1 MKRFFG
7 NRQFYKQLLA
17 LMLPMMIQNG
27 ITNFVNMLDNV
38 MVGRVGT
45 VEMTAVAIANQLI
58 FVFNLCIFGAVS
70 GAGIFSAQFYGKGDH
85 DGVRS
90 TFRFKLWFC
99 LLLCVLG
106 IVLFWFCGDDL
117 IQLYLRGD
125 GSVADTTAA
134 LQYAREYLRVMLVG
148 LIPYTIVQ
156 CYSSTLREIGQPII
170 PMCAGV
176 AAVCVN
182 LVFNYFLIFGHGG
195 FPRLGVAG
203 AAIAT
208 VMSRFVECLVIAIW
222 TRCVSQKAPF
232 IVGAFRSFRV
242 PLSLIRNITV
252 HGLPL
257 MINEALWAAGI
268 AILNQCYSVR
278 GFDVVAANNIS
289 QTFFNV
295 FSVAFMSAGVAI
307 GILLGQA
314 LGAGKTEQAK
324 EDCPKLITFSV
335 MVSIAVG
342 IVYFVAAM
350 VIPQFYNTTDT
361 VRSLATVLMQITAIA
376 MPIDAFAHASY
387 FTLRSGGKTFIT
399 FLFDSGFVWCVSVP
413 VAFVLSRFTGIDIIP
428 LYATCQFINL
438 IKCAL
443 GYYFVKKGTWIRNLV
458 EPSV

>member
-7 NRQFYKQLLA
+7 DRQFYKHLLA

-85 DGVRS
+85 DGVRA
-90 TFRFKLWFC
+90 TFRFKLLFC
-99 LLLCVLG
+99 LALCGVG
-106 IVLFWFCGDDL
+106 IALFWFCGDDL
-117 IQLYLRGD
+117 IQLYLRGE
-125 GSVADTTAA
+125 GSVEDTAAA
-134 LQYAREYLRVMLVG
+134 LQYARDYLRVMLIG
-148 LIPYTIVQ
+148 LVPYTIVQ
-156 CYSSTLREIGQPII
+156 CYSSTLREIGQPIL
-170 PMCAGV
+170 PMSAGII
-176 AAVCVN
+176 AVIVN
-182 LVFNYFLIFGHGG
+182 LVFNYFLIFGQFG
-195 FPRLGVAG
+195 FPRLGVVG

-208 VMSRFVECLVIAIW
+208 VLSRFVECLVIAVW
-222 TRCVSQKAPF
+222 TRCVSKKAPF
-232 IVGAFRSFRV
+232 IIGAFRSFRV
-242 PLSLIRNITV
+242 PFSLIRSIMI

-257 MINEALWAAGI
+257 MVNEALWASGI
-268 AILNQCYSVR
+268 AILNQCYSIR

-307 GILLGQA
+307 GILLGQT
-314 LGAGKTEQAK
+314 LGAGNTDQAK
-324 EDCPKLITFSV
+324 DDTPKLIAFSV
-335 MVSIAVG
+335 MVSVVVG
-342 IVYFVAAM
+342 TVYFVAAI

-361 VRSLATVLMQITAIA
+361 VRMLATALMQITALA

-413 VAFVLSRFTGIDIIP
+413 VAFVLSRFTEIDITP
-428 LYATCQFINL
+428 LYAICQFINL
-438 IKCAL
+438 IKCGL

-458 EPSV
+458 SVSK

>member
-1 MKRFFG
+1 MRRLFG
-7 NRQFYKQLLA
+7 DRQFYKQLLS

-38 MVGRVGT
+38 MVGRIGT

-85 DGVRS
+85 DGVRA
-90 TFRFKLWFC
+90 TFRFKMLFG
-99 LLLCVLG
+99 LVLCALG
-106 IVLFWFCGDDL
+106 IAVFWFHGDDL
-117 IQLYLRGD
+117 IRLYLRGE
-125 GSVADTTAA
+125 GSVEDTAAA
-134 LQYAREYLRVMLVG
+134 LQYARDYLRIMLIG
-148 LIPYTIVQ
+148 LVPYTVVQ

-170 PMCAGV
+170 PMSGGLV
-176 AAVCVN
+176 AVCVN
-182 LVFNYFLIFGHGG
+182 LLFNYLLIFGRGG
-195 FPRLGVAG
+195 FPQLGIVG

-208 VMSRFVECLVIAIW
+208 VLSRFVECLAIAVW
-222 TRCVSQKAPF
+222 TRCDSRRAPF
-232 IVGAFRSFRV
+232 IIGAFRSFRV
-242 PLSLIRNITV
+242 PLSLIRNITI

-257 MINEALWAAGI
+257 MVNEALWAAGI

-278 GFDVVAANNIS
+278 GFDVVAASNIS

-295 FSVAFMSAGVAI
+295 FSVAFMSAGAAI
-307 GILLGQA
+307 GILLGQT
-314 LGAGKTEQAK
+314 LGAGKTEKAK
-324 EDCPKLITFSV
+324 DDSRKLITFSV
-335 MVSIAVG
+335 MVSIGVG
-342 IVYFVAAM
+342 ALYFVAAI

-361 VRSLATVLMQITAIA
+361 VRTLAMVLMQITAIA

-413 VAFVLSRFTGIDIIP
+413 VAFVLSRFTDVGILP
-428 LYATCQFINL
+428 LYAICQFINL
-438 IKCAL
+438 IKCVL

-458 EPSV
+458 ETTA

>member
-7 NRQFYKQLLA
+7 DQQFYKKLLA

-85 DGVRS
+85 DGVRA
-90 TFRFKLWFC
+90 TFRFKLLFC
-99 LLLCVLG
+99 LVLCGIG

-125 GSVADTTAA
+125 GSVEDTTAA
-134 LQYAREYLRVMLVG
+134 LQHAREYLRVMLVG
-148 LIPYTIVQ
+148 LAPYTIVQ

-170 PMCAGV
+170 PMSAGV
-176 AAVCVN
+176 VAVCVN
-182 LVFNYFLIFGHGG
+182 LAFNYLLIFGHGG
-195 FPRLGVAG
+195 FPRLGVTG

-208 VMSRFVECLVIAIW
+208 VLSRFVECLVIAVW
-222 TRCVSQKAPF
+222 TRCVNRKVPF

-242 PLSLIRNITV
+242 PLSLIRNIMV

-324 EDCPKLITFSV
+324 DDCRKLITFSV
-335 MVSIAVG
+335 MVSVVVG
-342 IVYFVAAM
+342 ILYFVAAIA
-350 VIPQFYNTTDT
+350 IPQFYNTTDT
-361 VRSLATVLMQITAIA
+361 VRSLATALMQITAIA

-413 VAFVLSRFTGIDIIP
+413 VAFALSRFTGLDIIP
-428 LYATCQFINL
+428 LYAVCQFINL
-438 IKCAL
+438 IKCGL